1 MMKKVK
7 LVALS
12 LLLVITSG
20 VMVACKSN
28 GKIPDPGG
36 EFSYDTVSVQ
46 LTVAAS
52 DAATSA
58 GHVFTPADFPELA
71 LSEVLAPS
79 GTPLGERR
87 SLFLTLENPGR
98 ENILRAIY
106 QLRARNDVYSAT
118 ISPIGL

>member
-36 EFSYDTVSVQ
+36 DFHYDTILVQ
-46 LTVAAS
+46 LTEEAS
-52 DAATSA
+52 LIDRQW
-58 GHVFTPADFPELA
+58 TPADFPEYEFLRIEDKGK
-71 LSEVLAPS
+71 LIGSRTFLVFYLRKPS
-79 GTPLGERR
+79 R
-87 SLFLTLENPGR
+87 N
-98 ENILRAIY
+98 NVLRAIY
-106 QLRARNDVYSAT
+106 QLEQREEVYSARVNWIVT
-118 ISPIGL
+118 GGV